1 MLRRPP
7 KLIKRVV
14 APFCD
19 YFDGKVVTTMGRKR
33 GLTVMIFLLVGLLVA
48 GAGLAFL
55 VVRPGLDDKLKA
67 ANVECIP
74 LRQALNARYDDLATM
89 NSALAAIGGP
99 ERTVTRELSAKLKI
113 WDNLMLRPATNE
125 NAGAEARLAN
135 KLEALARRA
144 RANVAA
150 NPKLSADPA
159 VIAGF
164 GAFDS
169 QVLPNN
175 RVDRYNK
182 AATTYEKSRKAFLNS
197 IVGEIFGLENL
208 PVLRLG
214 T

>member
-1 MLRRPP
+1 
-7 KLIKRVV
+7 
-14 APFCD
+14 
-19 YFDGKVVTTMGRKR
+19 MGRKR

-67 ANVECIP
+67 ANVEWIP
-74 LRQALNARYDDLATM
+74 LRQSLNARYDDLATM

-125 NAGAEARLAN
+125 NAGTEARLAN
-135 KLEALARRA
+135 NLEALARRA

>member
-1 MLRRPP
+1 M
-7 KLIKRVV
+7 KQKR
-14 APFCD
+14 A
-19 YFDGKVVTTMGRKR
+19 
-33 GLTVMIFLLVGLLVA
+33 LTVIIFLLVGLLVA
-48 GAGLAFL
+48 GVGLAFL
-55 VVRPGLDDKLKA
+55 VVQPDLDDKLKV
-67 ANVECIP
+67 ANVEWIP
-74 LRQALNARYDDLATM
+74 LRQPLNARYNDLATM
-89 NSALAAIGGP
+89 NSALGVIGGP
-99 ERTVTRELSAKLKI
+99 ERSVTRELSAKLKI
-113 WDNLMLRPATNE
+113 WDDLMLLPATNE

-135 KLEALARRA
+135 ELEALARRA

-159 VIAGF
+159 IIAGF

-182 AATTYEKSRKAFLNS
+182 AATTYEKSRKAFPNS

-208 PVLRLG
+208 PLLRLG